1 MTPAQGERLWEAAA
15 AVRPG
20 GTIAE
25 IGSYRGKSAIV
36 MASAAAEGV
45 TVTAIDPHAGN
56 DRGPQQI
63 HGTADEGQSDHE
75 AFLANLAAAGVS
87 DRVRH
92 VRAFSHEALA
102 AVPEDLDVLYI
113 DGAHRVGPAR
123 DDIVSWGA
131 KVAPGGT
138 LLIHDSFSSVGVT
151 LALLTTL
158 VPGGRF
164 RYLGRDGSL
173 ARYRREDL
181 GGTRAARQRRPAGRG
196 ARLVRP
202 QRRDQGAPAGPPR
215 LGGPHARPRRRDLAL
230 LTPLAYVRLRGPR
243 GGRPTVSR
251 PGPAGTAPARR
262 PARRRSAG
270 RRR

>member
-1 MTPAQGERLWEAAA
+1 VHDRTTTLAAVAPLEGWMTPAQGERLWEAAA

-36 MASAAAEGV
+36 MAAAAADGV

-63 HGTADEGQSDHE
+63 HGTVDEGQSDHD
-75 AFLANLAAAGVS
+75 AFLAYLAAAGVS

-92 VRAFSHEALA
+92 VRAFSHDALA
-102 AVPEDLDVLYI
+102 EVPEDLDVLYI

-138 LLIHDSFSSVGVT
+138 LLIHDSFSSIGVT
-151 LALLTTL
+151 LAILAALTFSSQWRYEGRAQSMTCFRRTR
-158 VPGGRF
+158 VPF
-164 RYLGRDGSL
+164 RDRP
-173 ARYRREDL
+173 ANV
-181 GGTRAARQRRPAGRG
+181 ARQLAQLPWFLRNVLFKVLIQAGLRPVA
-196 ARLVRP
+196 L
-202 QRRDQGAPAGPPR
+202 R
-215 LGGPHARPRRRDLAL
+215 LGHD
-230 LTPLAYVRLRGPR
+230 
-243 GGRPTVSR
+243 
-251 PGPAGTAPARR
+251 PAQEWPF
-262 PARRRSAG
+262 
-270 RRR
+270 

>member
-1 MTPAQGERLWEAAA
+1 VHDRTTTLAAVAPLEGWMTPAQGERLWEAAA

-36 MASAAAEGV
+36 MAAAATDGV

-63 HGTADEGQSDHE
+63 HGTVDEGQSDHD

-92 VRAFSHEALA
+92 VRAFSHDALA
-102 AVPEDLDVLYI
+102 EVPEDLDVLYI

-151 LALLTTL
+151 GALVSELFF
-158 VPGGRF
+158 GSGF
-164 RYLGRDGSL
+164 RYLGRSESQ
-173 ARYRREDL
+173 ARYRRERL
-181 GGTRAARQRRPAGRG
+181 TGGERVRNAGRQLAQLPWF
-196 ARLVRP
+196 ARNVLIKALIV
-202 QRRDQGAPAGPPR
+202 AH
-215 LGGPHARPRRRDLAL
+215 LGKVTKIFGHDPETWP
-230 LTPLAYVRLRGPR
+230 Y
-243 GGRPTVSR
+243 
-251 PGPAGTAPARR
+251 
-262 PARRRSAG
+262 
-270 RRR
+270 

>member
-1 MTPAQGERLWEAAA
+1 MHDRTTTLAAVAPLEGWMTPAQGERLWEAAA

-36 MASAAAEGV
+36 MASAAADGV

-63 HGTADEGQSDHE
+63 HGTADEGQSDHD

-181 GGTRAARQRRPAGRG
+181 GGAERLANAGRQAVELG
-196 ARLVRP
+196 WFARNVVIKALLLVR
-202 QRRDQGAPAGPPR
+202 
-215 LGGPHARPRRRDLAL
+215 LGSVARMLGHDGETWP
-230 LTPLAYVRLRGPR
+230 Y
-243 GGRPTVSR
+243 
-251 PGPAGTAPARR
+251 
-262 PARRRSAG
+262 
-270 RRR
+270 